1 MGVVSECGT
10 LQDVIITASLGEGNN
25 RGREEKRKRGEE
37 DQDRSKESEG
47 LKATRVHY
55 TIECKLLLAVKTSP
69 GQSATWA

>member
-1 MGVVSECGT
+1 MGIVSECGT

-25 RGREEKRKRGEE
+25 RGREEKGKRGKE

-55 TIECKLLLAVKTSP
+55 TI
-69 GQSATWA
+69 